1 MWDLKTIKKQQIASY
16 ASQGYPINV
25 DNITSLE
32 KVYSTFIHPSQ
43 YIPQMF
49 NTKNTTIILASSTYS
64 AEKHATN
71 ASIIIS
77 LVTQYSKHL
86 L

>member
-1 MWDLKTIKKQQIASY
+1 MWDLKTKKRQQIAFY
-16 ASQGYPINV
+16 ASQGYSIDV

-32 KVYSTFIHPSQ
+32 KVYSTCIHPSQ

-49 NTKNTTIILASSTYS
+49 NIENATIILASNTYS
-64 AEKHATN
+64 VEKHATN
-71 ASIIIS
+71 TSIIVG
-77 LVTQYSKHL
+77 LVTLHSKHL